1 MFCAVAFLPQEDVI
15 EAFQNLS
22 EDENIP
28 IEFVS
33 YFELNYI
40 GVMRG
45 RTRRENPLYP
55 ASFWNVKKRVDEG
68 LSRTNNAVEGF
79 HSALRSS
86 ITCKHP
92 NIWKLIAAL
101 KKEEELQ
108 QTKIIHVNRG
118 DAPARKKIYKSIDRQ
133 LKTLVNTYDNSNKI
147 SFLESI
153 AKILSF

>member
-1 MFCAVAFLPQEDVI
+1 MLYCWILIILWNAHA
-15 EAFQNLS
+15 LS
-22 EDENIP
+22 KKEVEKERSLFVTNI
-28 IEFVS
+28 
-33 YFELNYI
+33 YWNYT

-55 ASFWNVKKRVDEG
+55 VNFWNVKKG
-68 LSRTNNAVEGF
+68 LTKISQEQITLLKVF
-79 HSALRSS
+79 TLRSVNSS

-92 NIWKLIAAL
+92 NVWKLITSL
-101 KKEEELQ
+101 RQEEALQ

-147 SFLESI
+147 SFLDTI
-153 AKILSF
+153 VKILTF

>member
-1 MFCAVAFLPQEDVI
+1 MEEQGEKIHFIQRVFGML
-15 EAFQNLS
+15 
-22 EDENIP
+22 
-28 IEFVS
+28 
-33 YFELNYI
+33 
-40 GVMRG
+40 
-45 RTRRENPLYP
+45 
-55 ASFWNVKKRVDEG
+55 KKRVDED
-68 LSRTNNAVEGF
+68 LPRTNNALEGF

-118 DAPARKKIYKSIDRQ
+118 DAPAREKIYKSIDRQ

-147 SFLESI
+147 SFLDI
-153 AKILSF
+153 IVQKY